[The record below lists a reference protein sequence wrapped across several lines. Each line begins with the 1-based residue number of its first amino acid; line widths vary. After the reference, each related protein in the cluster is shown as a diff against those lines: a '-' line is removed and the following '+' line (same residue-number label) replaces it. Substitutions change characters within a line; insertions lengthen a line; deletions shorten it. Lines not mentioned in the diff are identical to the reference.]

1 MAAPAR
7 GQQAMPGLSA
17 LIDVARQL
25 SESEEFSD
33 EEEDTSGDVYGPGG
47 FMFLILCFCVYC
59 SCRERVNQCI
69 GCPEDSCCG
78 MYGGGDSEW
87 INSACSICIG
97 VGEEAKAEVESR
109 VRV

>member
-1 MAAPAR
+1 MPA
-7 GQQAMPGLSA
+7 LSA

-25 SESEEFSD
+25 SEEFSD
-33 EEEDTSGDVYGPGG
+33 DEEDTSADLFGPGG
-47 FMFLILCFCVYC
+47 FMFLVLCFCFYC
-59 SCRERVNQCI
+59 GCRERVNQCM

-78 MYGGGDSEW
+78 LGSGGDSEW

-97 VGEEAKAEVESR
+97 TVETTKNEVDSR

>member
-1 MAAPAR
+1 M
-7 GQQAMPGLSA
+7 QALSA

-25 SESEEFSD
+25 SEEFSD

-78 MYGGGDSEW
+78 MHGGGDSEW